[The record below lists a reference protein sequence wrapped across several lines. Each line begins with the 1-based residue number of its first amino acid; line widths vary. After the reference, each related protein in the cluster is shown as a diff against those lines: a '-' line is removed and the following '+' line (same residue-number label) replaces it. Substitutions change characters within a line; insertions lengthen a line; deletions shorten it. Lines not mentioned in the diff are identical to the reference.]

1 MTVPLVYGIL
11 FLETLQTA
19 LSGRDLY
26 YWFASGF
33 GNMDHLQDPYAGP
46 FDVPI
51 IGSIVSGAVQ
61 SFFIYRIWVLSYKK
75 SWWLC
80 VIISIV
86 SRLYGSNLIHS
97 AWSSSQS

>member
-11 FLETLQTA
+11 LLETLQTA

-33 GNMDHLQDPYAGP
+33 GNMDHLEDPYAGP

-51 IGSIVSGAVQ
+51 IGSIVPGAVQ
-61 SFFIYRIWVLSYKK
+61 SFFICRIWVLSYRK

-97 AWSSSQS
+97 T